1 MEIEGKKWSVGDAF
15 KNFFY
20 IIPDYQRE
28 YVWEEK
34 HVNELLDDIYE
45 EYQSRVDSEY
55 FIGSIVVYKN
65 NKDEE
70 KRLEVIDGQ
79 QRLTTLF
86 ACLCAF
92 KKLLK
97 DDQESIEIIQPKI
110 YAKDYN
116 AEGKAVASYKL
127 ILQYENTSGLIAKIA
142 EDQVIEDNLQ
152 GSARRILDAYNL
164 LQRYIETNFK
174 EREDKTKFLSYISRK
189 VNLIQIE
196 TPSISDALK
205 IFETINARGVGL
217 NPMDLL
223 KNLIFRNV
231 NKEQFDKLKDEWKKI
246 TDLLEKNEEKPL
258 RFLRYFIMANYLVKN
273 KKGEEIVREEEIYD
287 WITANEGQ
295 CGYEDN
301 PFGFVSLIQKNA
313 EAYVKYSQGKDQ
325 ENNRNVYLDNIKN
338 LSGSFSQHLI
348 LLLAGKDLQKDIF
361 NHLSKQVESLIFYYI
376 LTKTQT
382 KELERKFS
390 QWAKEI
396 KRLGALSREEQK
408 DGLNKF
414 ISEKIEPEVKSK
426 EIEFKNNFSNFYYY
440 TLQKY
445 RLKYILAKIT
455 QYVDL
460 KALGQDTDE
469 VLDVYLKP
477 TIQIEHILPQSP
489 TKELVE
495 DFEKDDSKGVYGAYM
510 FKLGNLTLLEKPI
523 NVVAGR
529 NFFDIKKE
537 EYKKSNFRLTKSL
550 AVIENVGVNSSI
562 NRMNQHLKS
571 FTQWN
576 KESINERQNILYN
589 LAKKVW
595 NIEKLG

>member
-15 KNFFY
+15 NNFFY
-20 IIPDYQRE
+20 TIPDYQRE

-34 HVNELLDDIYE
+34 HVSQLLDDIYE
-45 EYQSRVDSEY
+45 EFQDRKDSEY
-55 FIGSIVVYKN
+55 FIGSIVVYK
-65 NKDEE
+65 KDKDAE
-70 KRLEVIDGQ
+70 KKFEVIDGQ

-97 DDQESIEIIQPKI
+97 DDKDSIEIIQPKI

-116 AEGKAVASYKL
+116 SEGKSVASYKL
-127 ILQYENTSGLIAKIA
+127 ILQYENTSELIAKIA
-142 EDQVIEDNLQ
+142 EDKPLPDNLQ
-152 GSARRILDAYNL
+152 GSAQRITDAYL
-164 LQRYIETNFK
+164 YLQRYIETNFK
-174 EREDKTKFLSYISRK
+174 EKEEKTKFLSYISRK
-189 VNLIQIE
+189 VNLMQIE

-205 IFETINARGVGL
+205 IFETINSRGVGL

-223 KNLIFRNV
+223 KNLIFRKV

-246 TDLLEKNEEKPL
+246 TDILEKNDEKPL

-273 KKGEEIVREEEIYD
+273 SKGEEIVREEEIYE
-287 WITANEGQ
+287 WITANESQ
-295 CGYEDN
+295 CGYEND
-301 PFGFVSLIQKNA
+301 PFKFVSLIQKNA
-313 EAYVKYSQGKDQ
+313 EAYVKYSQGKDK

-361 NHLSKQVESLIFYYI
+361 NHLAKQVESLIFWYI

-390 QWAKEI
+390 QWAKAI
-396 KRLGALSREEQK
+396 KKLGVLSNEEQK
-408 DGLNKF
+408 EGLNMF
-414 ISEKIEPEVKSK
+414 ISEKIEPEIRSR
-426 EIEFKNNFSNFYYY
+426 ETEFKNNFLNFYYH

-460 KALGQDTDE
+460 RALGQTNDE

-477 TIQIEHILPQSP
+477 TIQIEHILPQTP
-489 TKELVE
+489 TQELVD
-495 DFEKDDSKGVYGAYM
+495 DFEKEAGKGVYGACM
-510 FKLGNLTLLEKPI
+510 LQLGNLTLLEKPMNI
-523 NVVAGR
+523 VAGR
-529 NFFDIKKE
+529 NYFDLKKE
-537 EYKKSNFRLTKSL
+537 EYKKSNFRLTKSI
-550 AVIENVGVNSSI
+550 ATIENVGVNSSI
-562 NRMNQHLKS
+562 NRINTQLKS
-571 FTQWN
+571 FTRWT
-576 KESINERQNILYN
+576 KESIIERQNILYN

-595 NIEKLG
+595 NIEKL